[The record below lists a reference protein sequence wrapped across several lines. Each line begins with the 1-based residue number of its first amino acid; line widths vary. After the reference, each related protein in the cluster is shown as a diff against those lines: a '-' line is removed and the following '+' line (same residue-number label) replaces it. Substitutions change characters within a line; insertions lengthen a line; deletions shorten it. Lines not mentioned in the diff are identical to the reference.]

1 MTNDWNDYELPKPS
15 LMDVDYCTATTESD
29 GEEFIPNSLRL
40 LLEQMKNEKQLKKRI
55 LHESNDYISGQ

>member
-1 MTNDWNDYELPKPS
+1 MNDWNDYKLPKPS
-15 LMDVDYCTATTESD
+15 LMDGDYCTSTTESD